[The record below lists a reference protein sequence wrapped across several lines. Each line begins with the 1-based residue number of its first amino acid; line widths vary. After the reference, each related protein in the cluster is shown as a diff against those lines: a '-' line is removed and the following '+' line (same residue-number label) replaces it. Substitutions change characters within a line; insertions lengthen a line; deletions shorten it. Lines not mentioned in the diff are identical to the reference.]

1 MSKIHIAQIIFVVIE
16 ILAFIPLT
24 IEVFGDMEPDIIIV
38 SALVMGIGLF
48 GSCICGVTRAVRDE
62 RKK

>member
-24 IEVFGDMEPDIIIV
+24 IEVFGDMEPDIIII

-48 GSCICGVTRAVRDE
+48 GSCICGVIRAARDV

>member
-1 MSKIHIAQIIFVVIE
+1 MRKIHLVQIIFVVIE

-24 IEVFGDMEPDIIIV
+24 IEVFGDMEPDIIIG

-48 GSCICGVTRAVRDE
+48 GSCICGVIRAVRDK